1 MDSLT
6 HYFEDFEVGQTLKS
20 YSRTITE
27 ADLTLFCAL
36 VGYHTPMFIDE
47 HFAKTTR
54 FGGRIVPGSLTASFS
69 TASIEAFFRESIV
82 AHLSNHEARF
92 LAPVRP
98 GDTITTYVEVVEK
111 EDKAAG
117 HGLVGFRDT
126 VKNQDGVVVYTVMK
140 KTLIA
145 KKSKAAKSA

>member
-6 HYFEDFEVGQTLKS
+6 HYFEDFKVGQTFKS

-27 ADLTLFCAL
+27 GDLSLFCAL
-36 VGYHTPMFIDE
+36 VGYHTPLFIDE
-47 HFAKTTR
+47 HYARTTR
-54 FGGRIVPGSLTASFS
+54 FGGRVVPGSLTASFS

-82 AHLSNHEARF
+82 AHLSNDEARF

-98 GDTITTYVEVVEK
+98 GDTITTHVEVLETQ
-111 EDKAAG
+111 DKGAAQ
-117 HGLVGFRDT
+117 GLVRFRDT
-126 VKNQDGVVVYTVMK
+126 VKNQDGEVVYTVTK

-145 KKSKAAKSA
+145 KKKKAS